1 MVILN
6 FNYQKESN
14 IKIETKKKFLFPFSC
29 FVFSFSFFF
38 LLSLKLKNLIPRIKL
53 LFITYIYITPILPNK
68 TSFINIAEIESKRN
82 QQLLIIIIIIMTV
95 KSQQQIIDSFKQAN
109 QDQLFQYYDSLTIDQ
124 QQKFIDQLS
133 TIEEPAKLISTVE
146 QAIQFSQTN
155 STSRN
160 FTQLPNEQTAS
171 TLDLSKDILQNWTEL
186 GLKAIGNGEVAVL
199 LMAGGQ
205 GTRLGSS
212 APKGC
217 FNIELPSQKS
227 LFQIQAEK
235 F

>member
-1 MVILN
+1 M
-6 FNYQKESN
+6 
-14 IKIETKKKFLFPFSC
+14 
-29 FVFSFSFFF
+29 
-38 LLSLKLKNLIPRIKL
+38 
-53 LFITYIYITPILPNK
+53 
-68 TSFINIAEIESKRN
+68 
-82 QQLLIIIIIIMTV
+82 
-95 KSQQQIIDSFKQAN
+95 
-109 QDQLFQYYDSLTIDQ
+109 
-124 QQKFIDQLS
+124 
-133 TIEEPAKLISTVE
+133 E

>member
-1 MVILN
+1 
-6 FNYQKESN
+6 
-14 IKIETKKKFLFPFSC
+14 
-29 FVFSFSFFF
+29 
-38 LLSLKLKNLIPRIKL
+38 
-53 LFITYIYITPILPNK
+53 
-68 TSFINIAEIESKRN
+68 
-82 QQLLIIIIIIMTV
+82 MTV
-95 KSQQQIIDSFKQAN
+95 KSQQPIIDSFKQAN

-124 QQKFIDQLS
+124 QQEFIDQLS

-146 QAIQFSQTN
+146 QGFNFSQTN

-217 FNIELPSQKS
+217 FNIELPSQNHY
-227 LFQIQAEK
+227 FK
-235 F
+235 FKLKNFEN